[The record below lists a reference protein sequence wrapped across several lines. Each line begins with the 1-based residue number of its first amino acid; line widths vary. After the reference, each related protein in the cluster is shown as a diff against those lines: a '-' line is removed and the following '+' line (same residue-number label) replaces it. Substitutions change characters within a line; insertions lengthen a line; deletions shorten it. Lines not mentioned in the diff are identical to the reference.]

1 MTKFNTII
9 DELFYKCVDI
19 LVIMAKYIGIS
30 YELINILIFIIGY
43 PFLVIILLWII
54 LFQRK
59 KLFKLGKK
67 FNG

>member
-43 PFLVIILLWII
+43 PFLVIVLLWII
-54 LFQRK
+54 LFQKK
-59 KLFKLGKK
+59 KLFKLRQRL
-67 FNG
+67 NG